1 MNREVHVRFWES
13 VGVRFLYATH
23 LPACVR
29 DRQRRQ
35 RGHRSLHR
43 LLQHALAAL
52 KPRSPNPGRGVL
64 SIAAAAFGRRT
75 LTPQGLLKILRNL
88 FRSTGRALFII
99 GQTVILYRSWHGAMF
114 EP

>member
-1 MNREVHVRFWES
+1 MPLTYLHAYETVSAASKGIGRYIDFYNTRWPHSSHAAR
-13 VGVRFLYATH
+13 T
-23 LPACVR
+23 R
-29 DRQRRQ
+29 DV
-35 RGHRSLHR
+35 
-43 LLQHALAAL
+43 
-52 KPRSPNPGRGVL
+52 GVL